1 MAVPKKR
8 VSKTRGSLR
17 HTNWKKEIIPHA
29 LKALSLGKKQ
39 ARQSTQ
45 PASSSALEG
54 TTQPATPDLAAP
66 RNLAAPLN
74 EFPVSTIAGEDA
86 KRDLGGEAQ

>member
-54 TTQPATPDLAAP
+54 TTRSAAP